1 MKVFSMFSGIGG
13 FELGI
18 KNTIPNAEFIG
29 YSEIDKY
36 ATQIYERNFKGVKNY
51 GDATKINERELPDFD
66 LLVGGFPCQ
75 AFSIAGK
82 RLGFR
87 ETRGTLFFDIA
98 RILSHK
104 KPRHFI
110 LENVRGLFSHD
121 SGRTFQTILR
131 VLSNI
136 GYMVQWELLNSKNF
150 GVPQNRERI
159 YLVGHLGGRGR
170 EKVFPIGQISKEDS
184 KEDKMKI
191 NILENLKGKGG
202 HECHNV
208 HSDKGIAPTVR
219 QNHGKITM
227 IKTNSKLKELTENQ
241 SQAYR
246 VYDQDGLA
254 TTIKS
259 VGGGVGAK
267 TGLYK
272 VKEATKTGYA
282 IAQEGDSINLSVPSS
297 KTRRGRV
304 GRGVAQTL
312 DTGMQQHTLQN
323 SKIRRLTPI
332 ECERLQGFPDGWTE
346 GLSDTQR
353 YKCLGN
359 AVTTNVVSEVIRSIY
374 L

>member
-104 KPRHFI
+104 KPRHFV

-131 VLSNI
+131 VLSDI

-159 YLVGHLGGRGR
+159 YLVGHLRGRGR

-184 KEDKMKI
+184 KE
-191 NILENLKGKGG
+191 
-202 HECHNV
+202 
-208 HSDKGIAPTVR
+208 SR
-219 QNHGKITM
+219 
-227 IKTNSKLKELTENQ
+227 LKELTENK

>member
-104 KPRHFI
+104 KPRHFV

-131 VLSNI
+131 VLSDI

-184 KEDKMKI
+184 KE
-191 NILENLKGKGG
+191 
-202 HECHNV
+202 
-208 HSDKGIAPTVR
+208 SR
-219 QNHGKITM
+219 
-227 IKTNSKLKELTENQ
+227 LKELTENK

-359 AVTTNVVSEVIRSIY
+359 AVTTNVVCEVIKRMY

>member
-18 KNTIPNAEFIG
+18 KNTIPNAEFVG

-98 RILSHK
+98 RILNHK
-104 KPRHFI
+104 KPKHFI

-131 VLSNI
+131 VLSDI

-159 YLVGHLGGRGR
+159 YLVGHLRGRGR
-170 EKVFPIGQISKEDS
+170 EKVFPIGQVIEKNNKENRP
-184 KEDKMKI
+184 I
-191 NILENLKGKGG
+191 
-202 HECHNV
+202 
-208 HSDKGIAPTVR
+208 
-219 QNHGKITM
+219 
-227 IKTNSKLKELTENQ
+227 ELTSNM

-246 VYDQDGLA
+246 VYDQKGIS
-254 TTIKS
+254 TTIKA

-267 TGLYK
+267 TGLYKIISKDGKEKKNQKQASTLTGGGHSGGNHSDMDLLRVK

-323 SKIRRLTPI
+323 SKIRRLTPT

-359 AVTTNVVSEVIRSIY
+359 AVTTNVVSEVIRRIY